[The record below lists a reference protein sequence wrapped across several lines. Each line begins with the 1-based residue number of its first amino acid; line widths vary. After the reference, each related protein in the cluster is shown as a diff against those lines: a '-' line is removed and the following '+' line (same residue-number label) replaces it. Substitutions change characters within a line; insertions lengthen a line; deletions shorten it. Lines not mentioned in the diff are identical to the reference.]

1 MRPRGNCGQWFAI
14 RSELVRELGKDRKDT
29 MLTDA
34 FFAGY
39 LEPIANA
46 IAIAKAYAPL
56 HVVRHLT
63 SDRMKKAF
71 G

>member
-1 MRPRGNCGQWFAI
+1 
-14 RSELVRELGKDRKDT
+14 VRELGKDRKDT